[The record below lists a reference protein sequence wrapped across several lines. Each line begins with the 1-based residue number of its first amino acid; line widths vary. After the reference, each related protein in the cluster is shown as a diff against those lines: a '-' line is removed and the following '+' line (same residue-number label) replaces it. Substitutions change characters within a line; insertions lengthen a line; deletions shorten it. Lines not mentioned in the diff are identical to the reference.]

1 MIHLDLVLEHH
12 PEAAIVRTQR
22 DRRKPLSPLASMS
35 TQLGR
40 LASDNV
46 DPREAALDPR
56 LTARHRIEGLLEAR
70 RCQPAEQAVR
80 SDFATCR
87 ASYVIPRT
95 RASDP

>member
-1 MIHLDLVLEHH
+1 MIHLDLVLEHR
-12 PEAAIVRTQR
+12 PEAAIVRTHR
-22 DRRKPLSPLASMS
+22 DPLKTLPSLASMS

-40 LASDNV
+40 LASDDV
-46 DPREAALDPR
+46 DPGEAALDPR

-70 RCQPAEQAVR
+70 RCQPEEQAVR
-80 SDFATCR
+80 RDFATCR